1 MYVYSTYLHVIG
13 VIIKKR
19 PVFVLDLKAPGNMAS
34 GFYGTVNDTGTIKAK
49 WFFLI

>member
-19 PVFVLDLKAPGNMAS
+19 PVFVLNLRPEELVV
-34 GFYGTVNDTGTIKAK
+34 GFYNTVNDTDA
-49 WFFLI
+49 LEN

>member
-19 PVFVLDLKAPGNMAS
+19 PVFVLNFIAQKMVV
-34 GFYGTVNDTGTIKAK
+34 GFYNTVNDT
-49 WFFLI
+49 L